1 MFRVKLLTLLLLI
14 PSLSWSSESNEKDYN
29 WFHYTGENCTTVI
42 DKIENSSDNR
52 VRTFYMGMSMGMLS
66 ALNYSVMVKNNK
78 TITIGSDISPIDFFD
93 RVIEACKLVPDW
105 DFFKANIRIYREL
118 SGFKFEPDL
127 SLSE

>member
-1 MFRVKLLTLLLLI
+1 MKILLTLLLLI
-14 PSLSWSSESNEKDYN
+14 PSLGWSSESNEKDYN

-52 VRTFYMGMSMGMLS
+52 AKTFYMGMSMGMLS

>member
-1 MFRVKLLTLLLLI
+1 MKTLLILLLLI
-14 PSLSWSSESNEKDYN
+14 PSLSWGSERNEEDYN
-29 WFHYTGENCTTVI
+29 WFHYTGENCTTII
-42 DKIENSSDNR
+42 DKIENSSDNK

-78 TITIGSDISPIDFFD
+78 TITIGSDTSPIDFFE